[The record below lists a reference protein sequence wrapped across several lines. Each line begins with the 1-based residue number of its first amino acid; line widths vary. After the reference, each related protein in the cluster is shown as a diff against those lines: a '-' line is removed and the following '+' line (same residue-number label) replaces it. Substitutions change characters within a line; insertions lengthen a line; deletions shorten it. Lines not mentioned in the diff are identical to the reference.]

1 MKTVVYPTTNT
12 GGVGGS
18 DTILGDSTGN
28 CSSVVLKLILV
39 KFWINY
45 GGVLV
50 VIRVGTVL
58 EVSSLISY

>member
-1 MKTVVYPTTNT
+1 LKTVVYPTTNT

-18 DTILGDSTGN
+18 DVILGDSTSS
-28 CSSVVLKLILV
+28 CSRAVLKLILV

-45 GGVLV
+45 GSVLV

-58 EVSSLISY
+58 EVSHLE